1 MGHYV
6 AKGQVG
12 ELVKSDYSNVGKG
25 VRSWIRLVMTVGM
38 GSSTTDLGYVV
49 SAQTMGSGENEKLDS
64 TK

>member
-6 AKGQVG
+6 AKGQVE
-12 ELVKSDYSNVGKG
+12 ELVKSDHSNGGEG
-25 VRSWIRLVMTVGM
+25 VRPWIRLVMTVGM

-49 SAQTMGSGENEKLDS
+49 LSQTMGSGENEKLVS